1 MSYNMRMKKVLCLM
15 IPALMLLSCSS
26 EQEFETDY
34 KVYEV
39 QGPVRQIVYKNT
51 SSDAN
56 DIVVT
61 YNKDG
66 MLLSEKM
73 QGRTIEY
80 QYDGK
85 YVQSLKMYTGDSL
98 ELKRT
103 YTYSNNLPVE
113 IKEYDKVGTFRK
125 RVCYEYD
132 SNGNRTKGV
141 ILSPYKDTLFV
152 WKYSFQGNDVQKEE
166 RINHQNGGDFT
177 QHFDYEYD
185 SDGNLSAIVEYDESI
200 LVTKTIYTN
209 YHGIALQTK
218 VLHYWD
224 DVPTDSVMMTYGF
237 DEKGNWIFKRSSVA
251 NRPDTRQER
260 TILYY
265 KN

>member
-1 MSYNMRMKKVLCLM
+1 MCYRLEMNRLVPFFVLVLF
-15 IPALMLLSCSS
+15 LGSCST
-26 EQEFETDY
+26 QADFETDY

-39 QGPVRQIVYKNT
+39 QGAVRQIVYKNAESNT
-51 SSDAN
+51 N

-73 QGRTIEY
+73 RGRTIEY

-85 YVQSLKMYTGDSL
+85 YVQSLKMYSGDSL
-98 ELKRT
+98 DLKRT
-103 YTYSNNLPVE
+103 YTYNNNLPVE
-113 IKEYDKVGTFRK
+113 IKEYDKNGTFRK
-125 RVCYEYD
+125 RVIYEYD
-132 SNGNRTKGV
+132 TDGNRVKGV
-141 ILSPYKDTLFV
+141 ILSPYKDTMFV
-152 WKYSFQGNDVQKEE
+152 WKYSFRGKDVQKEE
-166 RINHQNGGDFT
+166 RINYQNGGDFT

-185 SDGNLSAIVEYDESI
+185 LDGNLSAIVEYDESI
-200 LVTKTIYTN
+200 LVTKTEYTN

-237 DEKGNWIFKRSSVA
+237 DEKGNWIFKRTTTA
-251 NRPDTRQER
+251 NRQDIRQER

-265 KN
+265 K